1 MAVHLKAIRRELLQV
16 ARAVVYVVHLVAKC
30 AVEMVMVVVV
40 RCLVAGVFARQVDR
54 ANQAIFK
61 QRLDVAVHRGDTH
74 ARRLCRCGIQNF
86 LSQ

>member
-1 MAVHLKAIRRELLQV
+1 MAVHLKAIRSELLQV

-54 ANQAIFK
+54 ANQAVFK
-61 QRLDVAVHRGDTH
+61 QRLDVAVHRGDAH
-74 ARRLCRCGIQNF
+74 AWCLCRCGIQNF
-86 LSQ
+86 LRQ